1 MNELTIKVYDA
12 DGSEIAAAA
21 DDEYVHLVLS
31 DVTYGEGFCIRMD
44 LTEAGQFYM
53 VKIDET
59 LEETLLYF
67 KENTWVYQIPCGEKK
82 EAYCPQAFTGNVHF
96 LSLRKAEEHEWNRY
110 RNLAKNPLDQQE
122 AGGCFPH
129 ASANTETR
137 GEAVFAARNVI
148 DGICANRFH
157 GIWPYQSWG
166 INRQEDAALTLDFG
180 IPVDIDRIDL
190 WTRADF
196 PHDSWWDNVT
206 FLFSDGSEE
215 YITLEKKWKPHRLKL
230 ARQGITW
237 IKMCHM
243 HRGSKESPFP
253 ALTQIEVYGIP
264 AE

>member
-1 MNELTIKVYDA
+1 
-12 DGSEIAAAA
+12 
-21 DDEYVHLVLS
+21 
-31 DVTYGEGFCIRMD
+31 
-44 LTEAGQFYM
+44 M
-53 VKIDET
+53 VKIDEA
-59 LEETLLYF
+59 LEEALLYF
-67 KENTWVYQIPCGEKK
+67 KKNTWVYKIPCGEKK

-122 AGGCFPH
+122 SGGCFPH

-206 FLFSDGSEE
+206 FLFSDGTEE
-215 YITLEKKWKPHRLKL
+215 CITLEKKWKPHRLKL

-237 IKMCHM
+237 IKMCNM

-264 AE
+264 AK